1 LQYRYELQQLY
12 RCVFKVGLVDIKKLL
27 PLKKLGIRL
36 IVYLD
41 AEEIPTSYGKLET
54 KKRFSIFGVMSH
66 QKK

>member
-1 LQYRYELQQLY
+1 M
-12 RCVFKVGLVDIKKLL
+12 DIKKLL